1 MSVRCSG
8 YAVMCDLCEDH
19 CSWEHTPSAARTAAR
34 QAGWFRQRS
43 RSETKRGEKLPMID
57 VCPDCH
63 YRQAIERQQAAERAE
78 EWAKAPGIEF

>member
-1 MSVRCSG
+1 MSVVLLVTLLVARLCSG
-8 YAVMCDLCEDH
+8 GLLE
-19 CSWEHTPSAARTAAR
+19 WGTRPAAR